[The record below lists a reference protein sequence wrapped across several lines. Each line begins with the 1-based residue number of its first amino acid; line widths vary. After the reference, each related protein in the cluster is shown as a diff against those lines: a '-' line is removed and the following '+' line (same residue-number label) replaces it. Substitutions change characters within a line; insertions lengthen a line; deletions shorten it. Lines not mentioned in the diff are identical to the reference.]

1 MSVFARQSF
10 GYPVYAI
17 VYMTNGLSCIGQL
30 QEARV
35 AGQPLLEVACE
46 GCENYDLLINLAHV
60 QLIRLL
66 PNKKTL
72 DHLLTRRDSV
82 APCSFAV
89 DDASLER
96 IASALYEAET
106 DDEDEY
112 AEADEIAAAAED
124 EDT

>member
-17 VYMTNGLSCIGQL
+17 VYLTNGLSCIGQL

-35 AGQPLLEVACE
+35 AGQPLLAVACE

-72 DHLLTRRDSV
+72 NRLLEQRDSV
-82 APCSFAV
+82 GPCSFAV
-89 DDASLER
+89 DDASLDR
-96 IASALYEAET
+96 IASALYEEEP

-112 AEADEIAAAAED
+112 AEADVIAAAAED
-124 EDT
+124 EDA

>member
-46 GCENYDLLINLAHV
+46 GCENQDLLINLAHV

-72 DHLLTRRDSV
+72 DHLLMLRNSV

-89 DDASLER
+89 DDASLAR

-106 DDEDEY
+106 DDEDEC
-112 AEADEIAAAAED
+112 AEADESAAAAED
-124 EDT
+124 EDA